1 MKTITLTL
9 NIDTEELRNIRN
21 TLTALQGKDVLTD
34 SQADA
39 VEGLLT
45 LTDVIKDACD
55 EVEETPVLNDS
66 KCPVCGGDDIEGG
79 HVEIDSNG
87 AWQPC
92 TCSCGASWNNTYTFT
107 GSSEIKEG

>member
-21 TLTALQGKDVLTD
+21 TLTVLKGKDVLTD

-55 EVEETPVLNDS
+55 VVDDTPVLDDS
-66 KCPVCGGDDIEGG
+66 ICPVCGGDDIHGG
-79 HVEIDSNG
+79 HMEVDSNG
-87 AWQPC
+87 AFQAC
-92 TCSCGASWNNTYTFT
+92 KCSCGASWVNSYTFKE
-107 GSSEIKEG
+107 SSDIKEG